1 MRDQLVEH
9 PLGSVVSK
17 LAARQHG
24 VVEHS
29 QLVELGMSKHTIGRW
44 VRAGRLHRVHRGVF
58 AVGHPRLTPEG
69 RFLAAVF
76 ACGPG
81 AVLSHESAA
90 VLWGL
95 RQPRGPRI
103 DVTAATRGGRSR
115 RGALIS
121 HRSTLEPEE
130 VTVKDGVPVTSAAR
144 TVLDLADVLR
154 RRPLERVLD
163 EAFYLG
169 LDLEGLTPRRGR
181 RGFGLLTAVLAE
193 HEAGTTWTRS
203 ALEER
208 MLTLCRRRG
217 LPAPVVNGE
226 VGRWELDFHWP
237 DQRLAVETDA
247 WSSHGGRGAFERD
260 RLKDAQLVEAG
271 WRVVRIT
278 RARLAREPREVAAL
292 LARLLSGD
300 R

>member
-1 MRDQLVEH
+1 
-9 PLGSVVSK
+9 
-17 LAARQHG
+17 
-24 VVEHS
+24 
-29 QLVELGMSKHTIGRW
+29 
-44 VRAGRLHRVHRGVF
+44 VHRGVY

-76 ACGPG
+76 SCGPG

-95 RQPRGPRI
+95 RRPRGPRI
-103 DVTAATRGGRSR
+103 DVTIPTRGGRSR
-115 RGALIS
+115 RGVLIT
-121 HRSTLEPEE
+121 HRSTLDPEE
-130 VTVKDGVPVTSAAR
+130 VTVKDGVPVTSAGR

-193 HEAGTTWTRS
+193 HEAGSTWTRS
-203 ALEER
+203 VLEER
-208 MLTLCRRRG
+208 MLALCRRG
-217 LPAPVVNGE
+217 GVPPPVVNGE
-226 VGRWELDFHWP
+226 VEGFEVDFHWP
-237 DQRLAVETDA
+237 GQRLAVETDG
-247 WSSHGGRGAFERD
+247 WSAHRSRGAFERD

-278 RARLAREPREVAAL
+278 RARLAREPRAVATQ